1 MKEDPSGSFFI
12 WFFYLY
18 LSIHNVYLDGG
29 IRLNKQIS
37 KIAVATLLL
46 WTTTIVGVGADGTV
60 MDNQPGTINDPVIT
74 KSYLE
79 QNIKLK
85 ITEELTKQTITE
97 EKVKQLI
104 AGELAAIKQN
114 PEIPV
119 TSKPPTTV
127 IEVPNQTNQTGNP
140 SLSVVKLEPGQVLY
154 GGAGAE
160 IIVRTGK
167 VTVISSDE
175 NGIPDVTSGKDI
187 AAGATVELNHLL
199 VLPREG
205 RGIKS
210 DAKVKQDIYIM
221 VRGSYLITNPDGSK
235 ATP

>member
-1 MKEDPSGSFFI
+1 
-12 WFFYLY
+12 
-18 LSIHNVYLDGG
+18 
-29 IRLNKQIS
+29 LNKQVS

-46 WTTTIVGVGADGTV
+46 WATTIVSVGADGTT

-85 ITEELTKQTITE
+85 ISEELTKQTITE
-97 EKVKQLI
+97 EKVKQII
-104 AGELAAIKQN
+104 ASELEAFKQSPEAPVANN
-114 PEIPV
+114 PPASVPAPIIEAPSQGIQTV
-119 TSKPPTTV
+119 APPSLTV
-127 IEVPNQTNQTGNP
+127 I
-140 SLSVVKLEPGQVLY
+140 KLEPGQVLY

-167 VTVISSDE
+167 VAVISSDE

-210 DAKVKQDIYIM
+210 DAKVKQDIYVMI
-221 VRGSYLITNPDGSK
+221 RGNYLITNPDGSK

>member
-1 MKEDPSGSFFI
+1 MYKTAI
-12 WFFYLY
+12 KTL
-18 LSIHNVYLDGG
+18 
-29 IRLNKQIS
+29 IS
-37 KIAVATLLL
+37 TLLI
-46 WTTTIVGVGADGTV
+46 WTSTIVIAGADGGSPTAT
-60 MDNQPGTINDPVIT
+60 DNQPGTINDPVIT

-79 QNIKLK
+79 QNIKQK

-97 EKVKQLI
+97 DKVKQMI
-104 AGELAAIKQN
+104 ATELAEFQPI
-114 PEIPV
+114 PETPT
-119 TSKPPTTV
+119 TSNPPTPTLPPVIEAPNPSTSTGATSLTV
-127 IEVPNQTNQTGNP
+127 I
-140 SLSVVKLEPGQVLY
+140 KLEPGQVLY

-167 VTVISSDE
+167 VAVISSDE

-199 VLPREG
+199 VFPREG

-221 VRGSYLITNPDGSK
+221 VRGAYLITNADGSK
-235 ATP
+235 VTS